1 MSERVKLPDNCSE
14 NCMKMIIQAVRT
26 NDYLKEEQKQM
37 IVQEY
42 SRDYALKKL
51 RKDIEDIIKKE
62 KEEEE
67 GMLSLHKRRKKV
79 D

>member
-1 MSERVKLPDNCSE
+1 
-14 NCMKMIIQAVRT
+14 MKMVIQAIRT

-37 IVQEY
+37 LLEEY
-42 SRDYALKKL
+42 NRDYALKKL
-51 RKDIEDIIKKE
+51 SKDIRDIIKKE

>member
-1 MSERVKLPDNCSE
+1 MNERVKLPDNCSE
-14 NCMKMIIQAVRT
+14 NCMKMVIQAIRT

-37 IVQEY
+37 LLEEY
-42 SRDYALKKL
+42 NRDYALKKL
-51 RKDIEDIIKKE
+51 SKDIRDIIKKE